1 LTCIAA
7 SRLIRLVA
15 LGGVVALGAA
25 SGIAAFGPAAAAVPY
40 GVAAASTGD
49 AGTAVVTSV
58 SFTVD
63 LHAHVP
69 AHPTVHLAVQGQMNF
84 VRHTVTATVTLP
96 RPAFPASV
104 AGALPHGNSITL
116 QTEWVNQHA
125 YMAVP
130 SGWSA
135 LADGAPVLSL
145 PTSPSLRRAVMT
157 TLTQSAVALT
167 YAKLLLNELIDAHTA
182 HRVAPRVIGGVAA
195 TGTHVELTLAQLLKL
210 VPELSPTMS
219 TYAARLADQTI
230 PATVWVDHRGRLVEV
245 TLADPGRT
253 TAPVIGTV
261 RFSHYGAPAPAPV
274 PSATTVKS
282 IPPTLAHLLG
292 GWYYF

>member
-1 LTCIAA
+1 M
-7 SRLIRLVA
+7 RLVA
-15 LGGVVALGAA
+15 IGGVVALGSGAA
-25 SGIAAFGPAAAAVPY
+25 SGIAAFGSAAATVSH
-40 GVAAASTGD
+40 GVAAGRAGD

-69 AHPTVHLAVQGQMNF
+69 GHPTVHLAVQGQMNF
-84 VRHTVTATVTLP
+84 ARHTVTATVTLP
-96 RPAFPASV
+96 RPALPAS
-104 AGALPHGNSITL
+104 AAEALPHGSSITL

-130 SGWSA
+130 AGWSA

-167 YAKLLLNELIDAHTA
+167 YAKLLLDELTDEHSA

-195 TGTHVELTLAQLLKL
+195 TGTHVALTLAQLLKL

-219 TYAARLADQTI
+219 KDAARMADQTI

-245 TLADPGRT
+245 TLTDPKGANASVT
-253 TAPVIGTV
+253 GTV
-261 RFSHYGAPAPAPV
+261 RFSNYGAPAPATV
-274 PSATTVKS
+274 PPATTVKP